1 MKHRKKKKSSRF
13 SDPVVIIAF
22 LGIAAISV
30 FLIFSYTQRHSDAV
44 AIRPDLYDDLSQE
57 CSLSLCDCRCYVT
70 EEMPEIA
77 EGKIC
82 GNDCYGMLGIERCE
96 MINDTCTPVYQE

>member
-1 MKHRKKKKSSRF
+1 MKKTRKRKGRF
-13 SDPVVIIAF
+13 SEPVAIIA
-22 LGIAAISV
+22 LIGVAAIVSL
-30 FLIFSYTQRHSDAV
+30 LIFSYTQRHSDAIS
-44 AIRPDLYDDLSQE
+44 IRPDLYDDLSDE

-70 EEMPEIA
+70 EEMPEVA
-77 EGKIC
+77 EGKMC